1 MKFFTIRYE
10 IEHSICF
17 LNILSEKRSS
27 STYFERIGERFRFAW
42 LHSRMLSGSAMSASN
57 ALQNMNSASVSSSSA
72 ALAVSSTSSY
82 NSDRSSI
89 QTGLDVEF
97 ANDAA
102 SGGFFNSDYK
112 KYAFVYGSL
121 NSI

>member
-1 MKFFTIRYE
+1 
-10 IEHSICF
+10 
-17 LNILSEKRSS
+17 
-27 STYFERIGERFRFAW
+27 
-42 LHSRMLSGSAMSASN
+42 MLSGSAMSAAN

-72 ALAVSSTSSY
+72 ALAVSSTSY

-112 KYAFVYGSL
+112 KYGSSICRFVHFHFIRSKV
-121 NSI
+121 